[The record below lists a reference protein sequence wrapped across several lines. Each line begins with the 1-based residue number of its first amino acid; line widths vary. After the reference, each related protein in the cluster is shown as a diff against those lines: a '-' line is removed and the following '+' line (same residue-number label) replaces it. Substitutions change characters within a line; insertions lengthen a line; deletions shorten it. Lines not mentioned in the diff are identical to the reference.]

1 MCNFSLKPYGF
12 KLWYLLWTIKR
23 NLNISENICRDH
35 NHNTGKIFM
44 LLKRCHDTC
53 QFETVYLNLWGFPVH
68 LPPPFFFYQ
77 PTSTVL
83 VNTSTNFLKYAL
95 NTTVFFG
102 IITYKL
108 KQEEAMNINGVLVI
122 YCYLQCKSLTHK

>member
-1 MCNFSLKPYGF
+1 
-12 KLWYLLWTIKR
+12 
-23 NLNISENICRDH
+23 
-35 NHNTGKIFM
+35 M
-44 LLKRCHDTC
+44 LLKRCHDTF
-53 QFETVYLNLWGFPVH
+53 QFETVYLSLWGFPVH
-68 LPPPFFFYQ
+68 LPPFFYQ

-95 NTTVFFG
+95 NITVFFG

-108 KQEEAMNINGVLVI
+108 KQEEAMHINGVLVI